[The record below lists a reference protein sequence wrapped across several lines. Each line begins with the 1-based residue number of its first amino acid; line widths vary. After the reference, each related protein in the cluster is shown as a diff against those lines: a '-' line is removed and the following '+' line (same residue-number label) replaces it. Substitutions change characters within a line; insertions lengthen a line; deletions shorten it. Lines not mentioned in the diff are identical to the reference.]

1 MIDPTAV
8 LSELLCTLL
17 SLGWGA
23 VLVCGEGVR
32 KEEKLKICY
41 PFRDTLHAW
50 GQYLFANKGGHFDS
64 IGVMTGV
71 VAAVVRGEKS

>member
-17 SLGWGA
+17 SLGWGV

-41 PFRDTLHAW
+41 PFRDTLHA
-50 GQYLFANKGGHFDS
+50 
-64 IGVMTGV
+64 
-71 VAAVVRGEKS
+71 